1 MFPKALF
8 YIHNLISLSLLLFA
22 VSRSLIPKYRQRT
35 MLLLSGGILS
45 ACTLLAYFSERY
57 PFVDT
62 VRPFV
67 MMAIFFS
74 SALFL
79 YQDKPFRKLLVMLC
93 NYFALLATEV
103 FMYLANPAKNNLVI
117 QRDFSVVSPLWY
129 VLYLGCQSIL
139 LLILYIAFRRKK
151 LDDVDSLPIKQYW
164 FFLFFPISQFV
175 LLNGALSPLID
186 SISLRASILVAGFV
200 VVCII
205 ADYIWFRQ
213 IRKMTDNVRLQM
225 ENDLLGKRIEAQREY
240 YKTLSANYADM
251 AVMRHDIANHIYSI
265 RALLQ
270 DGKPEEAMQYATEL
284 EKSRVAQDLL
294 SDCKNSVVQ
303 SFLRHKLGELQEQK
317 LSADFRVNLAPVT
330 GISDTDLIIALG
342 NMLDNATEACA
353 AAPQREIR
361 LTVKQSD
368 GYVQIETENTCPQ
381 SITPHKRRIAYLK
394 RGLGTSILQA
404 LAEQYHGKYL
414 SVREDG
420 INHAVLTMQESKK

>member
-103 FMYLANPAKNNLVI
+103 FMYLINPAKNNLVI

-164 FFLFFPISQFV
+164 FFPISQFV
-175 LLNGALSPLID
+175 LLNGALSPLIE
-186 SISLRASILVAGFV
+186 SISPRASIFVAGFV
-200 VVCII
+200 VLCVI

-213 IRKMTDNVRLQM
+213 LRKMTDNVRLQT

-240 YKTLSANYADM
+240 YKTLSANYANM

-270 DGKPEEAMQYATEL
+270 DGKLEEAMQYAAEL
-284 EKSRVAQDLL
+284 EKSRVAQDIL
-294 SDCKNSVVQ
+294 SDCRNSVVQ
-303 SFLRHKLGELQEQK
+303 SFLRHKLNELREQK
-317 LSADFRVNLAPVT
+317 LSVDFRVNLAPVT
-330 GISDTDLIIALG
+330 GISDTDLIIAIG
-342 NMLDNATEACA
+342 NMLDNAVEACA
-353 AAPQREIR
+353 LAQQHSIH
-361 LTVKQSD
+361 LSVKQRD
-368 GYVQIETENTCPQ
+368 GYVQVETENTYPQ
-381 SITPHKRRIAYLK
+381 SITSHKRRIAYLK

-420 INHAVLTMQESKK
+420 IHHAVLTMHESKM

>member
-1 MFPKALF
+1 MFPKLLF
-8 YIHNLISLSLLLFA
+8 FIHNLISLSLLLFA
-22 VSRSLIPKYRQRT
+22 ASRSLTPKYSK
-35 MLLLSGGILS
+35 MMMALFDSGILS
-45 ACTLLAYFSERY
+45 SCALLAYFSERY

-62 VRPFV
+62 VRPFL

-93 NYFALLATEV
+93 NYFALLATEM
-103 FMYLANPAKNNLVI
+103 FMYLTNPAKYNLVM
-117 QRDFSVVSPLWY
+117 QREFSKVNPLWY
-129 VLYLGCQSIL
+129 VLYLGCQGIL
-139 LLILYIAFRRKK
+139 HLILYIAFRREA
-151 LDDVDSLPIKQYW
+151 LDHVDGLPIKQYW

-175 LLNGALSPLID
+175 LLNGALAPLIE
-186 SISLRASILVAGFV
+186 SISPRASLLVAGFV
-200 VVCII
+200 VVCVI

-213 IRKMTDNVRLQM
+213 IRKMTDNVRLQT

-270 DGKPEEAMQYATEL
+270 DGKPEEAMQYAAEL
-284 EKSRVAQDLL
+284 EKSRVAQGIL

-303 SFLRHKLGELQEQK
+303 SFLRHKLDELQEQK

-330 GISDTDLIIALG
+330 GVSDTDLIIALG
-342 NMLDNATEACA
+342 NMLDNAVEACA
-353 AAPQREIR
+353 SAPQREIC
-361 LTVKQSD
+361 LTMRQSD

-404 LAEQYHGKYL
+404 LAEQYHGTYL

-420 INHAVLTMQESKK
+420 TNHAVLTMQESQK